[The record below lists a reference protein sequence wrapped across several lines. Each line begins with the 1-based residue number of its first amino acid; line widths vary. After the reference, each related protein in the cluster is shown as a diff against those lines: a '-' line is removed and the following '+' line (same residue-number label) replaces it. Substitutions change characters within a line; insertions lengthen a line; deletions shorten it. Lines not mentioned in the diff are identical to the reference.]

1 MNTNAKLLA
10 YFVLVS
16 CACAFGQDATNFFD
30 NTGAQSSPVAYVY
43 VSSSPSGNNWQINAY
58 SASSSGKLTPIASS
72 PFSARGGEMAL
83 TSKWFFTT
91 NGIDIYTSSIS
102 STGALKPV
110 SSINAQKLNSC
121 DCGGP
126 AALFLD
132 HSGATLYDWD
142 YNADGGLN
150 NAYQSFD
157 VDQDT
162 GKLSYTGATSVS
174 AQFYG
179 ALSLVA
185 NNKYAYGGSCYH
197 GDPYLYGFSRSAS
210 GTLTDLNLSPPIPV
224 APPSKGAYCPGSVAA
239 NTTNQIAVPLTPN
252 NDMAIDGPT
261 QLGVFTAGSS
271 GNLTTTSTYKN
282 MPATDVGS
290 VSDVWASPSGL
301 LLAVAGENGLAVFHY
316 NGAKPIT
323 KYTGLLTTENIVQV
337 FWDNNNHLYALA
349 APSNELFVFTVT
361 PTSFSRAP
369 GSPYTIANPGGLAV
383 LPE

>member
-1 MNTNAKLLA
+1 MKTNPRFLA
-10 YFVLVS
+10 PFVIALS
-16 CACAFGQDATNFFD
+16 ALALAQDATNPFV
-30 NTGAQSSPVAYVY
+30 NTGSQSSPVAYLY
-43 VSSSPSGNNWQINAY
+43 VSSSPSSGKWQINAY
-58 SASSSGKLTPIASS
+58 SASSSGKLTPIVGS
-72 PFSARGGEMAL
+72 PFSAKGGEMAL

-110 SSINAQKLNSC
+110 SSINAQKFNSC

-126 AALFLD
+126 ATLFLD
-132 HSGATLYDWD
+132 HTGATLYDWD

-157 VDQDT
+157 VDHDT

-174 AQFYG
+174 AGFYG
-179 ALSLVA
+179 SLSFVA
-185 NNKYAYGGSCYH
+185 NNEYAYGGSCYH
-197 GDPYLYGFSRSAS
+197 GDPDLYGFSRSTA
-210 GTLTDLNLSPPIPV
+210 GTLTDLNLSPPIPAT
-224 APPSKGAYCPGSVAA
+224 APDKGAYCPGSVAA
-239 NTTNQIAVPLTPN
+239 NPTNQIAVPLTPD

-282 MPATDVGS
+282 MPATNVGS
-290 VSDVWASPSGL
+290 LSDVWASPSGL
-301 LLAVAGENGLAVFHY
+301 LLAVAGENGLEVFHY

-323 KYTGLLTTENIVQV
+323 KYTGLLTTDNIVQV
-337 FWDNNNHLYALA
+337 FWDSDNHLYALA
-349 APSNELFVFTVT
+349 APSNQLLVFTVT

-369 GSPYTIANPGGLAV
+369 GSPYTIANPAALAV
-383 LPE
+383 LPQ

>member
-1 MNTNAKLLA
+1 MKTNAKLLA
-10 YFVLVS
+10 SFVVAS
-16 CACAFGQDATNFFD
+16 CALAFAQDATNFID

-43 VSSSPSGNNWQINAY
+43 VSSSPSSGKWQINAY
-58 SASSSGKLTPIASS
+58 SASSTGKLTPVAGS
-72 PFSARGGEMAL
+72 PFSAKGGEMAL

-102 STGALKPV
+102 STGALKPA

-174 AQFYG
+174 AEFYG
-179 ALSLVA
+179 TLSFVA

-197 GDPYLYGFSRSAS
+197 GDPDLYGFSRSAA
-210 GTLTDLNLSPPIPV
+210 GTLTDLNLSPPIPD
-224 APPSKGAYCPGSVAA
+224 APPSKGSYCPGSVAA
-239 NTTNQIAVPLTPN
+239 NTTNQIAVPLTPD

-271 GNLTTTSTYKN
+271 GNLTTSSTYKN
-282 MPATDVGS
+282 MPATDVGF

-301 LLAVAGENGLAVFHY
+301 LLAVAGENGLEVFHY

-323 KYTGLLTTENIVQV
+323 KYTGLLTTDNIVQV

-349 APSNELFVFTVT
+349 APSNELLVFTVT
-361 PTSFSRAP
+361 PTSYSRAP
-369 GSPYTIANPGGLAV
+369 GSPYAIANPGGLAV
-383 LPE
+383 LPT

>member
-1 MNTNAKLLA
+1 MKTNAKLLA
-10 YFVLVS
+10 SFVVAS
-16 CACAFGQDATNFFD
+16 CALAFAQDATNFID

-43 VSSSPSGNNWQINAY
+43 VSSSPSSGKWQINAY
-58 SASSSGKLTPIASS
+58 SASSTGKLTPVAGS
-72 PFSARGGEMAL
+72 PFSAKGGEMAL

-174 AQFYG
+174 AEFYG
-179 ALSLVA
+179 TLSFVA
-185 NNKYAYGGSCYH
+185 NNKYAYGGSCGRR
-197 GDPYLYGFSRSAS
+197 GDYRRSACK
-210 GTLTDLNLSPPIPV
+210 T
-224 APPSKGAYCPGSVAA
+224 AP
-239 NTTNQIAVPLTPN
+239 
-252 NDMAIDGPT
+252 
-261 QLGVFTAGSS
+261 
-271 GNLTTTSTYKN
+271 
-282 MPATDVGS
+282 
-290 VSDVWASPSGL
+290 
-301 LLAVAGENGLAVFHY
+301 
-316 NGAKPIT
+316 AKQHPEFIRW
-323 KYTGLLTTENIVQV
+323 L
-337 FWDNNNHLYALA
+337 
-349 APSNELFVFTVT
+349 
-361 PTSFSRAP
+361 
-369 GSPYTIANPGGLAV
+369 GSPIL
-383 LPE
+383 